1 MPNDLMNFIS
11 KEESSTIESFDS
23 SVSTSSSVTV
33 ISPDQFDVVSMSD
46 VDTNVK
52 LVEASALLS
61 LMTEK
66 SASVSGDEIE
76 TATSSDIEIISSP
89 QAGFRKNLDQDVSTI
104 NHKTHCRKPSEASS
118 DDSTASAL
126 DIDKISNKISELNQL
141 LEVSLF

>member
-104 NHKTHCRKPSEASS
+104 NHKTHCRKPPEASS